1 MEDFMRNVL
10 ESIKYRYAEI
20 RYTKITDEII
30 QVKNGVV
37 DAIGIEK
44 VEGFAV
50 RILNRGFGFAATNSK
65 DRLLEAVHNAER
77 FSKTRNQ
84 DIALSEE
91 KSYEDS
97 WSVEPKRKFDDFS
110 VEERIQYLLDVDKE
124 VNAPMKMQMLRQ
136 RKIEKIFMNS
146 EGSVIRA
153 SIPRVSYFY
162 ILGVM
167 ENGQF
172 EQAYQQFGI
181 TGGYELFDKWNPRE
195 IMPEMVESL
204 KKVLNAKKAPS
215 GKMDLVIGPEVAGII
230 AHESCGHPSEADRIL
245 GREAAQAGESF
256 IVPESLGEKIGS
268 PHVNVVDDP
277 TVPGSFGYYLYD
289 EEGVPAR
296 RRYLYKEGRINEFLH
311 NRESAG
317 KLGTVSNGAARA
329 ASWFNEPIVR
339 MSTTFFEPGDY
350 TFEELIEDVKHGIYL
365 KSFTEWNIDDTRY
378 NQRYVG
384 REAYLIENGEIK
396 EPVRR
401 PVLEVT
407 TPGFYSRVD
416 AVAKDLEFFAG
427 MCGKGDPMQG
437 VDVWMGGPHLR
448 VRDIVLR

>member
-10 ESIKYRYAEI
+10 ESVKSRYAEI
-20 RYTKITDEII
+20 RYTKITTEMI

-37 DAIGIEK
+37 DAIGVEK
-44 VEGFAV
+44 AEGFAV
-50 RILNRGFGFAATNSK
+50 RILNSGFGFAATNSK
-65 DRLLEAVHNAER
+65 DKLLEAVHNAER
-77 FSKTRNQ
+77 FSKTRTQ
-84 DIALSEE
+84 EITLSEE
-91 KSYEDS
+91 KSYKDS
-97 WSVEPKRKFDDFS
+97 WSVEPKRKFEDFS
-110 VEERIQYLLDVDKE
+110 VEERIQYLLDVDRE

-136 RKIEKIFMNS
+136 RKIEEIYMNS
-146 EGSVIRA
+146 EGTVIKS

-172 EQAYQQFGI
+172 EQAFQQFGI

-195 IMPEMVESL
+195 ILPEMVKSL
-204 KKVLNAKKAPS
+204 KKALNAKKAPS

-256 IVPESLGEKIGS
+256 IAPDSLGEKIGS
-268 PHVNVVDDP
+268 PQVNVVDDP

-317 KLGTVSNGAARA
+317 KLGTESNGAARA

-350 TFEELIEDVKHGIYL
+350 TFEELIEDVKYGIYL

-448 VRDIVLR
+448 VRDMVLR